1 MEKARE
7 SGRRENVHV
16 RERERDIERR
26 RKRGSRGFECLTAVH
41 VSMALP
47 CQACLDLPRIP
58 LVPGG
63 PITPH
68 ARTQP
73 ELDLAVH
80 ADSPLSDAVESYRR
94 RIILQSCYLTVSDD

>member
-1 MEKARE
+1 MRA
-7 SGRRENVHV
+7 NAL
-16 RERERDIERR
+16 
-26 RKRGSRGFECLTAVH
+26 SRPDALPICLPLSAAVH
-41 VSMALP
+41 VAMALP
-47 CQACLDLPRIP
+47 CQACLDLQRIP

-73 ELDLAVH
+73 ELDLAMH